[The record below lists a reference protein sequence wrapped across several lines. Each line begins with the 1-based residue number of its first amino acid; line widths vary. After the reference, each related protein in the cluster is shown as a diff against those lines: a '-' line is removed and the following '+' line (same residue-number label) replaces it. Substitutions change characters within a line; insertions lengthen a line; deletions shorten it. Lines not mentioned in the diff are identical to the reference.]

1 MKVLNIGNKE
11 MEHIVEGLELV
22 EQRRRSACE
31 VLRDMGFPQ
40 VELEA
45 KEYELAH
52 VRTTRTIIKDMRLQ
66 ELCEVCLSYFW
77 DRLKEEGI
85 DNPDV
90 EYVVDMIGVDEEEL
104 KLLFKEAGYEED

>member
-1 MKVLNIGNKE
+1 MKVFNIGNRE
-11 MEHIVEGLELV
+11 LSHIMEGLELA
-22 EQRRRSACE
+22 EQRRRNTCDS
-31 VLRDMGFPQ
+31 LKDMGFPR

-45 KEYELAH
+45 NEYELAH
-52 VRTTRTIIKDMRLQ
+52 IRTTRTLIKDMRLQ

-90 EYVVDMIGVDEEEL
+90 EYVADMIGIDEEEL
-104 KLLFKEAGYEED
+104 KMLFKEAGYEE